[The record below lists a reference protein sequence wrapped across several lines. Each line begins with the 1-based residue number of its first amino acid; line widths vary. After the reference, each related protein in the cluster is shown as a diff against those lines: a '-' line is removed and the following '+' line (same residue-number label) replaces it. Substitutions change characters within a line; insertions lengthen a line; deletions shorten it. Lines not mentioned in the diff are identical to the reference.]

1 MNLAEIRQTL
11 IDIYGNT
18 LTSNESYYNRV
29 INLSYR
35 KIAGLADWWWL
46 EGSTVLTCHAPHGD
60 FVCTAVQ
67 GSANITAVAG
77 ASTAHSFTASYTPP
91 AWFET
96 GERIFEITAANA
108 TAKTLTLDSSWVD
121 ASSTA
126 QAFTMWKDTY
136 PLPSDCLKVLG
147 VIPRASPN
155 TMPLRQVLP
164 EDIDAHGFLVG
175 QYNYDIADRFSV
187 AHDANNDFY
196 IRLSPPPRQ
205 KAEYLVRYFRE
216 VTDLALDLD
225 EPLLPTN
232 HHPLLV
238 DQAKVELLK
247 NEGEDADRVQ
257 QFDAAVAQG
266 MARLYREQ
274 SRRSN
279 ALQRFGRRQ
288 AVFSAPPMP
297 FSLRNTEAG
306 I

>member
-18 LTSNESYYNRV
+18 LTSSESYYNRV
-29 INLSYR
+29 INTAYR

-46 EGSTVLTCHAPHGD
+46 EGSTVLTCHAPHGS
-60 FVCTAVQ
+60 FLCTAVQ
-67 GSANITAVAG
+67 DDADITSVVGST
-77 ASTAHSFTASYTPP
+77 TAHSFTSAYTPP

-96 GERIFEITAANA
+96 GDRIFEITAADA
-108 TAKTLTLDSSWVD
+108 TAGTLTLDSAWVD

-126 QAFTMWKDTY
+126 QSFTMWKDTY
-136 PLPSDCLKVLG
+136 ELPADCLKVLG
-147 VIPRASPN
+147 VVPRGSPN
-155 TMPLRQVLP
+155 TMPLRQILP
-164 EDIDAHGFLVG
+164 EDLDAHGFLIG
-175 QYNYDIADRFSV
+175 QYNTDIADRFCV
-187 AHDANNDFY
+187 FHDGSNDFY
-196 IRLSPPPRQ
+196 IRVYPPPRK

-216 VTDLALDLD
+216 VTALVLDAD

-247 NEGEDADRVQ
+247 NEGEEAVRVQ
-257 QFDAAVAQG
+257 QFESEAAQG

-274 SRRSN
+274 SRRAN
-279 ALQRFGRRQ
+279 ALHRFGRRQ
-288 AVFSAPPMP
+288 TVLSAPPLP
-297 FSLRNTEAG
+297 FSMKNTEAG